1 MKKNIQNYVARWKK
15 IVFPFR
21 FEAGTSRGIL
31 REKES
36 WFIILEEKN
45 GPEIMAGECS
55 LIRGLSRDNP
65 ALLPVKIC
73 EIISMLNRG
82 IWPKEEDTTGYPA
95 LAFALEMLHL
105 QCGQDAPQMHY
116 PSPFT
121 LGKADIPI
129 NGLIWMGDYA
139 FMMKQAEEK
148 LQEGYLCLKLKIG
161 TLDWTLEKSILQQ
174 LRQRY
179 TACELILRVDANGA
193 YNYHQAREV
202 MQDLA
207 ALDIHSIEQPIAA
220 GQWEKMQ
227 LLCKANIVPVALD
240 EELLSCTDKT
250 ALLEAI
256 SPQYIILKPSLLGG
270 FSQCEEWVKL
280 ATAYGVQ
287 WWITSAL
294 ESNIG
299 LQAIAQWTYDICQR
313 YALMP
318 HQGLGTGKLYAHN
331 FSCPLEVKN
340 GFLHYDSEK
349 NWNFEML
356 G

>member
-1 MKKNIQNYVARWKK
+1 MRKNIENYIASWKK

-31 REKES
+31 QEKES
-36 WFIILEEKN
+36 WFIILKEKN

-55 LIRGLSRDNP
+55 IIPGLSIDNA
-65 ALLPVKIC
+65 ALLPDKIK
-73 EIISMLNRG
+73 EIISILNRG
-82 IWPKEEDTTGYPA
+82 IWPQEEDTHEFPA
-95 LAFALEMLHL
+95 LSFALEMLKK
-105 QCGQDAPQMHY
+105 QCRQEAPQMHY
-116 PSPFT
+116 PSLFT
-121 LGKADIPI
+121 AGQAAIPI

-148 LQEGYLCLKLKIG
+148 LNEGYLCLKLKIG
-161 TLDWTLEKSILQQ
+161 TLDWSLEKSILQQ

-179 TACELILRVDANGA
+179 TARELILRVDANGA
-193 YNYHQAREV
+193 YNYDQAREV

-207 ALDIHSIEQPIAA
+207 ALEIHSIEQPIAA
-220 GQWEKMQ
+220 GQWEKMN
-227 LLCKANIVPVALD
+227 LLCTENILPVALD
-240 EELLSCTDKT
+240 EELIASADK
-250 ALLEAI
+250 AEVLKAI

-280 ATAYGVQ
+280 ATAHQIQ

-299 LQAIAQWTYDICQR
+299 LNAIAQWTYDICQR
-313 YALMP
+313 YARMP
-318 HQGLGTGKLYAHN
+318 HQGLGTGKLYTHN
-331 FSCPLEVKN
+331 FSGPLEVKN

-349 NWNFEML
+349 NWNLEML
-356 G
+356 K